1 MSKYLRLLVL
11 CLGSCFDLCGVCAQT
26 PSKPTPA
33 KADYSKEPF
42 VVEQDSTKIV
52 FENDGTGT
60 RQSAARIRIQSDAGL
75 QQYGVLTFSYQS
87 SVESVDIDYV
97 RVNRPDGAVV
107 STPADNVQD
116 MPAEITRAAP
126 FYSDLREKHVAVKGL
141 RVGDVL
147 EFSGHWHC
155 ANPLAPGQ
163 FWYAFNFSHDAII
176 LKQELQ
182 ISVPRDRPLTW
193 KSPDLKPLITEK
205 GMRRVF
211 TWTSSQPERKPS
223 EEDQKE
229 QEENMYRAARGQ
241 LHPPEVQISSFKSW
255 EEVGRWYGS
264 LQQERVKPTAEI
276 RSKADELTKEVSN
289 QDAKLRA
296 IYNYVGT
303 QFRYIGIAFGI
314 GRYQPH

>member
-1 MSKYLRLLVL
+1 M
-11 CLGSCFDLCGVCAQT
+11 
-26 PSKPTPA
+26 
-33 KADYSKEPF
+33 
-42 VVEQDSTKIV
+42 
-52 FENDGTGT
+52 
-60 RQSAARIRIQSDAGL
+60 
-75 QQYGVLTFSYQS
+75 
-87 SVESVDIDYV
+87 
-97 RVNRPDGAVV
+97 
-107 STPADNVQD
+107 
-116 MPAEITRAAP
+116 
-126 FYSDLREKHVAVKGL
+126 
-141 RVGDVL
+141 L

-182 ISVPRDRPLTW
+182 ISVPRDRPLKW
-193 KSPDLKPLITEK
+193 KSPDLKPLITEE
-205 GMRRVF
+205 GTRRVF

-241 LHPPEVQISSFKSW
+241 LRPPEVQISSFKSW

-276 RSKADELTKEVSN
+276 RSKADELTKDVSN
-289 QDAKLRA
+289 EDAKLRA

-314 GRYQPH
+314 GRYQPHSAVEVLNNQYGIVRINTLCSLLCSVLPESGRIPRSSVPRTKSTLMCLRPASSIT